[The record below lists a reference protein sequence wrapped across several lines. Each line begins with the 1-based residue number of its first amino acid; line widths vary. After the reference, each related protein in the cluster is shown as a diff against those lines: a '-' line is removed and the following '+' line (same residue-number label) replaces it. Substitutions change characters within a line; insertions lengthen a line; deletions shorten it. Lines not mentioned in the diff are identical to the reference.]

1 MRRGIR
7 AKFQQNSEIRHKLLD
22 TGLML
27 LAECAPRD
35 MVWGIGLGIDDD
47 RIYDTSKWKGK
58 NLLGQTLMQVRSD
71 LRLWNIDEND
81 YVEARDLE
89 SNTIWKMPLRE
100 VIMLPIINEAVSP
113 YLNIV
118 KYECGTEILND
129 IMNMNLA
136 NIEEMMRT
144 NMGVDFPYLDSM
156 KPSRKYMI

>member
-1 MRRGIR
+1 
-7 AKFQQNSEIRHKLLD
+7 
-22 TGLML
+22 
-27 LAECAPRD
+27 
-35 MVWGIGLGIDDD
+35 
-47 RIYDTSKWKGK
+47 
-58 NLLGQTLMQVRSD
+58 
-71 LRLWNIDEND
+71 
-81 YVEARDLE
+81 
-89 SNTIWKMPLRE
+89 MPLRE